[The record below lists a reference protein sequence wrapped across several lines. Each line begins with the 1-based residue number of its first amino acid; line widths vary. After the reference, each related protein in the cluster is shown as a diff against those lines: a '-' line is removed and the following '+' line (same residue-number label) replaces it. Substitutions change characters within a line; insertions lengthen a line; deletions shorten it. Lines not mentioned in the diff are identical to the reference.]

1 MVAFKTPIT
10 CITVN
15 KLDITQPA
23 SGSTLTI
30 ADGATLTVNGSAT
43 ITNGT
48 HSGTNTGDQTTISG
62 NAGSATVL
70 QTARTINGVSFN
82 GSANITISASVTVT
96 EIEVDFGSV
105 PITSATFNVTDAIV
119 STSSNIMISLTGKTA
134 TGRVGNDYTWDS
146 ISYSAV
152 PGTGNFVLDAVIN
165 NGSVVGK
172 RKLIYLVTS

>member
-62 NAGSATVL
+62 NAGSAQFYKPPAL
-70 QTARTINGVSFN
+70 
-82 GSANITISASVTVT
+82 
-96 EIEVDFGSV
+96 
-105 PITSATFNVTDAIV
+105 
-119 STSSNIMISLTGKTA
+119 
-134 TGRVGNDYTWDS
+134 
-146 ISYSAV
+146 
-152 PGTGNFVLDAVIN
+152 
-165 NGSVVGK
+165 
-172 RKLIYLVTS
+172 